1 MNFQQNQD
9 LNKPLFSFS
18 EVPQQKRCRWFVRR
32 GATTRF
38 DRGFRSKD
46 DAGNWIAA
54 FGSRLDWRVG
64 FLFRLRG
71 DNTDIEIVDRQG
83 NRAKH

>member
-1 MNFQQNQD
+1 MTFQQNQE
-9 LNKPLFSFS
+9 LNKPLFSFA
-18 EVPQQKRCRWFVRR
+18 EVPQQLRCRWFVRR

-38 DRGFRSKD
+38 DRGFRSKG
-46 DAGNWIAA
+46 DASNWINA

-71 DNTDIEIVDRQG
+71 DDADIEIVDRQG
-83 NRAKH
+83 NRAQA